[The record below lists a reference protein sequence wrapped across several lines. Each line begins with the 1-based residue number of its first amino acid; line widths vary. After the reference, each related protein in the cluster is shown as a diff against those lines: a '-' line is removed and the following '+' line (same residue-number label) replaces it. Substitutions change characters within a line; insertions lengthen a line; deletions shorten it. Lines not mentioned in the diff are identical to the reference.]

1 MNLGKLDLN
10 SMNNFVML
18 KLAFDQNPAQEL
30 AVKGKPT
37 SP

>member
-18 KLAFDQNPAQEL
+18 KLVFDQNPAQEL
-30 AVKGKPT
+30 TVKGKRA